1 MEADP
6 GKNED
11 AMTTPIEP
19 RIEELEAQAEEASNR
34 YLRLA
39 ADFDNFKKRTR
50 QEQAEAGQNASAD
63 LLGKLLPVI
72 DNFHRVLDSV
82 PEGTDTAWLK
92 GVRLTLQQL
101 DDLLDVYGLTPIEA
115 VGAPFNPN
123 FHEAIG
129 HEESDEHPE
138 DTVVTELR
146 RGYKLNDRVVRP
158 ALVKVSR
165 PLGG

>member
-1 MEADP
+1 MRDDP

-11 AMTTPIEP
+11 GMTSPTEP
-19 RIEELEAQAEEASNR
+19 RIEELEAKVDEASNR
-34 YLRLA
+34 YLRMA
-39 ADFDNFKKRTR
+39 ADFDNYKKRTR
-50 QEQAEAGQNASAD
+50 QEQAEAAQNASAE
-63 LLGKLLPVI
+63 LVGKLLPVI

-82 PEGTDTAWLK
+82 PEGTDEAWLK

-101 DDLLDVYGLTPIEA
+101 DDLLGAYGLTPIEA
-115 VGAPFNPN
+115 VGEPFNPN

-129 HEESDEHPE
+129 HEDSDDHPE

-146 RGYKLNDRVVRP
+146 RGYRLNDRVVRP

>member
-1 MEADP
+1 
-6 GKNED
+6 
-11 AMTTPIEP
+11 MTIPLET
-19 RIEELEAQAEEASNR
+19 RIEELETQADEAAKR

-50 QEQAEAGQNASAD
+50 QAQAEAGQNASAD
-63 LLGKLLPVI
+63 LLGKLLPVV

-82 PEGTDTAWLK
+82 PEGTDEAWVK

-101 DDLLDVYGLTPIEA
+101 DELLVAYGLTPIDSI
-115 VGAPFNPN
+115 GAPFNPN

-129 HEESDEHPE
+129 HEDSDDHPE